1 LRVFTIV
8 FIVILLVS
16 NILTLTSGVFNAML
30 SSGFAGLTGI
40 QTLAEKRSKSVKEI
54 SSKIVKRTI
63 KTSKRSLV
71 SLPLEAIPYL
81 GVATLL
87 TMTALELK
95 TACDNINDI
104 DSMNDEMGY
113 GEVEVEDELDIRV
126 ICNPDIPSLDSL
138 INDLKN

>member
-1 LRVFTIV
+1 MRVFSITL
-8 FIVILLVS
+8 IVILLVS
-16 NILTLTSGVFNAML
+16 NVLTLTSGVFNTML

-40 QTLAEKRSKSVKEI
+40 QTLAEKRSKSVKKI

-63 KTSKRSLV
+63 KTSKRSLM

-87 TMTALELK
+87 TMTGLELK
-95 TACDNINDI
+95 AACDNINDI
-104 DSMNDEMGY
+104 DAMNHEMGY
-113 GEVEVEDELDIRV
+113 AKVETEDELDIRL

-138 INDLKN
+138 IADLKN

>member
-1 LRVFTIV
+1 LRALSIV
-8 FIVILLVS
+8 FIVILLIS
-16 NILTLTSGVFNAML
+16 NVLTLTSGVFNTML
-30 SSGFAGLTGI
+30 SNGFAGLTGI
-40 QTLAEKRSKSVKEI
+40 QTLAEKRSKSVKKI

-63 KTSKRSLV
+63 KTSKRSLA

-104 DSMNDEMGY
+104 DSMNDDMGY
-113 GEVEVEDELDIRV
+113 GEVEVEDELDIRM
-126 ICNPDIPSLDSL
+126 ICNPDISSLDSL

>member
-1 LRVFTIV
+1 MRMFSIT
-8 FIVILLVS
+8 FIVILLIS
-16 NILTLTSGVFNAML
+16 NVLTLTSGVFNAML

-63 KTSKRSLV
+63 KTSKRSLM
-71 SLPLEAIPYL
+71 SLPLEAVPYL

-87 TMTALELK
+87 AMTGLELK

-104 DSMNDEMGY
+104 DSMNHEMGY
-113 GEVEVEDELDIRV
+113 AEVEIEDELDIRL
-126 ICNPDIPSLDSL
+126 ICNPNIPSLDSL
-138 INDLKN
+138 LDGLKG

>member
-1 LRVFTIV
+1 MRVFSIT

-16 NILTLTSGVFNAML
+16 NVLTLTSAVFNAML
-30 SSGFAGLTGI
+30 STGFAGLTGI
-40 QTLAEKRSKSVKEI
+40 QTLAEKRSKSVKKI
-54 SSKIVKRTI
+54 SSKIVNRTI

-71 SLPLEAIPYL
+71 SLPFEAIPYL

-104 DSMNDEMGY
+104 DSMNHEMGY
-113 GEVEVEDELDIRV
+113 EEVEIEDEFDIRM
-126 ICNPDIPSLDSL
+126 ICNPDIPTLDSL
-138 INDLKN
+138 LGGLTN